1 MKANNTE
8 RTHILT
14 VFENGLVGW
23 SGMEYVTRWSQMDN
37 AVHRL
42 KSVQLITLLTGIGF
56 PFCQSSKFKDFS
68 EISLFYAILI
78 LIPGNF
84 SFSALTLLVGR
95 QEKNPTGKNLGVV
108 FLVVTI

>member
-42 KSVQLITLLTGIGF
+42 KSVQLN
-56 PFCQSSKFKDFS
+56 
-68 EISLFYAILI
+68 
-78 LIPGNF
+78 NF
-84 SFSALTLLVGR
+84 T
-95 QEKNPTGKNLGVV
+95 
-108 FLVVTI
+108 